1 MSDTVVGNCLPPLI
15 PRRITRTIS
24 TMLFM
29 KEELKR
35 PILFETRQ
43 DFLALLPEQQ
53 NSATVSKNCTANS
66 RGTYIRYAYI
76 ACGPSYIPLGGL
88 SWRKSSRH
96 LCTAG
101 TTTMSMVGYAELGLI
116 YQRLP
121 LASSWSSNSWSRF
134 WPMGSFS
141 RQMPMYEAYGTLST
155 LSSLLAYWW
164 TSLLVSSSSEV
175 SVGWLGLW
183 RPFELCV

>member
-15 PRRITRTIS
+15 PRRSTRTIS

-35 PILFETRQ
+35 PILFETIP
-43 DFLALLPEQQ
+43 LLTRLSSSSPRTT

-66 RGTYIRYAYI
+66 RGTYIRCAYI
-76 ACGPSYIPLGGL
+76 ACDPSYIPLGGL
-88 SWRKSSRH
+88 SCRKSSRH

-116 YQRLP
+116 RGFLQL
-121 LASSWSSNSWSRF
+121 
-134 WPMGSFS
+134 
-141 RQMPMYEAYGTLST
+141 
-155 LSSLLAYWW
+155 
-164 TSLLVSSSSEV
+164 
-175 SVGWLGLW
+175 
-183 RPFELCV
+183 RPGPRILDQDC